1 MTGFLLDDPQLMVD
15 KKGQKDEGRKEKV
28 DQVFTDV
35 EKLSKESTLPDRYV
49 LYVCVKWRA
58 GKGGV

>member
-15 KKGQKDEGRKEKV
+15 DKGWKEKF
-28 DQVFTDV
+28 DEVFTDV
-35 EKLSKESTLPDRYV
+35 EKLSKESTLPYGYV